1 MKKSNVVKLL
11 SVSLLGTT
19 MLGVSVKADIQTDTI
34 NEMWGKPT
42 LVYGSGL
49 SDSEVVQTN
58 NAFNI
63 KNIDNVNRQVNSGAD
78 FAKYLNIEGVSDSE
92 LFSSVLVQKTNKGVG
107 VKVKIKT
114 PENIT
119 SITQTQY
126 ENAAITAGAS
136 NVEIEVASIK
146 KVTGESALV
155 GVYKALDANGQKV
168 DTKRAEVASQELST
182 VNSIAGESAL
192 NKEQSAQLDNALAQI
207 KSDLTKYKEEN
218 ASKATADVVRDT
230 VKKAVKDNGLSK
242 YISDEQVESLVSLAD
257 AYQNT
262 AAIDDK
268 EVQKQ
273 LSALQ
278 NKMAEAY
285 GSIKDTLNSDE
296 AKGIFNT
303 IGDWLNSLWNS
314 LTSWF

>member
-1 MKKSNVVKLL
+1 MKKSSVVKLL
-11 SVSLLGTT
+11 SVSLLGAT
-19 MLGVSVKADIQTDTI
+19 MVGVSAKADIQTDTI

-78 FAKYLNIEGVSDSE
+78 FAKYLSIEGVSDSE
-92 LFSSVLVQKTNKGVG
+92 LFSSVLVQKANKGIG

-168 DTKRAEVASQELST
+168 DTERAEVASQELST

-230 VKKAVKDNGLSK
+230 VKKAVKDNGLSE

-296 AKGIFNT
+296 AKGIFDT

>member
-1 MKKSNVVKLL
+1 MKKSSVVKLL
-11 SVSLLGTT
+11 SVSLLGAS
-19 MLGVSVKADIQTDTI
+19 MVGVSAKADIQTDTI

-78 FAKYLNIEGVSDSE
+78 FAKYLSIEGVSDSE
-92 LFSSVLVQKTNKGVG
+92 LFSSVLVQKANKGVG

-168 DTKRAEVASQELST
+168 DTERAEVASQELST
-182 VNSIAGESAL
+182 VNSIAGESDL

-230 VKKAVKDNGLSK
+230 VKKAVKDNGLSE
-242 YISDEQVESLVSLAD
+242 YISDEQIESLVSLAD

-296 AKGIFNT
+296 AKGIFDT

>member
-92 LFSSVLVQKTNKGVG
+92 LFSSVLVQKANKGVG

-168 DTKRAEVASQELST
+168 DTERAEVASQELST

-296 AKGIFNT
+296 AKGIFDT

>member
-1 MKKSNVVKLL
+1 MKKSSVVKLL
-11 SVSLLGTT
+11 SVSLLGAS
-19 MLGVSVKADIQTDTI
+19 MVGVSAKADIQTDTI

-78 FAKYLNIEGVSDSE
+78 FAKYLSIEGVSDSE
-92 LFSSVLVQKTNKGVG
+92 LFSSVLVQKANKGVG

-168 DTKRAEVASQELST
+168 DTERAEVASQELST
-182 VNSIAGESAL
+182 VNSIAGESDL

-230 VKKAVKDNGLSK
+230 VKKAVKDNGLSE

-296 AKGIFNT
+296 AKGIFDT

>member
-1 MKKSNVVKLL
+1 MKKSSVVKLL
-11 SVSLLGTT
+11 SVSLLGAS
-19 MLGVSVKADIQTDTI
+19 MVGVSAKADIQTDTI

-78 FAKYLNIEGVSDSE
+78 FAKYLSIEGVSDSE
-92 LFSSVLVQKTNKGVG
+92 LFSSVLVQKANKGVG

-230 VKKAVKDNGLSK
+230 VKKAVKDNGLSE

-296 AKGIFNT
+296 AKGIFDT

-314 LTSWF
+314 LTSLF

>member
-1 MKKSNVVKLL
+1 MKKSSVVKLL
-11 SVSLLGTT
+11 SVSLLGAS
-19 MLGVSVKADIQTDTI
+19 MVGVSARADIQTDTI

-78 FAKYLNIEGVSDSE
+78 FAKYLSIEGVSDSE
-92 LFSSVLVQKTNKGVG
+92 LFSSVLVQKANKGVG

-136 NVEIEVASIK
+136 DVEIEVASIK

-168 DTKRAEVASQELST
+168 DTERAEVASQELST
-182 VNSIAGESAL
+182 VNSIAGESDL
-192 NKEQSAQLDNALAQI
+192 SKEQSAQLDNALAQI

-230 VKKAVKDNGLSK
+230 VKKAVKDNGLSE

-296 AKGIFNT
+296 AKGIFDT

>member
-1 MKKSNVVKLL
+1 MKKSSVVKLL
-11 SVSLLGTT
+11 SVSLLGAS
-19 MLGVSVKADIQTDTI
+19 MVGVSVKADIQTDTI

-92 LFSSVLVQKTNKGVG
+92 LFSSVLVQKANKGVG

-168 DTKRAEVASQELST
+168 DTERAEVASQELST

-218 ASKATADVVRDT
+218 ASKATADIVRET

-285 GSIKDTLNSDE
+285 GSIKYTLNSDE
-296 AKGIFNT
+296 AKGIFDT
-303 IGDWLNSLWNS
+303 IGNWLNSLWTS

>member
-1 MKKSNVVKLL
+1 MKKSSVVKLL
-11 SVSLLGTT
+11 SVSLLGAS
-19 MLGVSVKADIQTDTI
+19 MVGVSARADIQTDTI

-92 LFSSVLVQKTNKGVG
+92 LFSSVLVQKANKGIG

-230 VKKAVKDNGLSK
+230 VKKAVKDNGLNE

-296 AKGIFNT
+296 AKGIFDT
-303 IGDWLNSLWNS
+303 IGDWLNSLWNG
-314 LTSWF
+314 LPSWF

>member
-92 LFSSVLVQKTNKGVG
+92 LFSSVLVQKANKGVG

-296 AKGIFNT
+296 AKGIFDT

>member
-11 SVSLLGTT
+11 SVSLLGAT
-19 MLGVSVKADIQTDTI
+19 MVGVSAKADIQTDTI

-49 SDSEVVQTN
+49 NDSEVVQTN

-92 LFSSVLVQKTNKGVG
+92 LFSSVLVQKANKGVG

-296 AKGIFNT
+296 AKGIFDT

>member
-92 LFSSVLVQKTNKGVG
+92 LFSSVLVQKANKGVG

>member
-92 LFSSVLVQKTNKGVG
+92 LFSSVLVQKANKGVG

-168 DTKRAEVASQELST
+168 DTERAEVASQELST

>member
-11 SVSLLGTT
+11 SVSLLGAS
-19 MLGVSVKADIQTDTI
+19 MVGVSAKADIQTDTI

-92 LFSSVLVQKTNKGVG
+92 LFSSVLVQKANKGVG

-218 ASKATADVVRDT
+218 ASKATGDVVRDT

-278 NKMAEAY
+278 NKMADAY
-285 GSIKDTLNSDE
+285 GSIKDNLNSDE

-314 LTSWF
+314 LTSLF

>member
-1 MKKSNVVKLL
+1 MKKSSVVKLL
-11 SVSLLGTT
+11 SVSLLGAT
-19 MLGVSVKADIQTDTI
+19 MVGVSAKADIQTDTI

-92 LFSSVLVQKTNKGVG
+92 LFSSVLVQKANKGIG

-168 DTKRAEVASQELST
+168 DTERAEVASQELST

-230 VKKAVKDNGLSK
+230 VKKAVKDNGLSE

-296 AKGIFNT
+296 AKGIFDT

>member
-11 SVSLLGTT
+11 SVSLLGAT
-19 MLGVSVKADIQTDTI
+19 MVGVSAKADIQTDTI

-92 LFSSVLVQKTNKGVG
+92 LFSSVLVQKANKGVG

-182 VNSIAGESAL
+182 VNSIAGESDL

-230 VKKAVKDNGLSK
+230 VKKAVKDNGLSE
-242 YISDEQVESLVSLAD
+242 YISDEQIESLVSLAD

-296 AKGIFNT
+296 AKGIFDT

>member
-1 MKKSNVVKLL
+1 MKKSSVVKLL
-11 SVSLLGTT
+11 SVSLLGAS
-19 MLGVSVKADIQTDTI
+19 MVGVSAKADIQTDTI

-92 LFSSVLVQKTNKGVG
+92 LFSSVLVQKANKGVG

-168 DTKRAEVASQELST
+168 DTERAEVASQELST
-182 VNSIAGESAL
+182 VNSIAGESDL

-230 VKKAVKDNGLSK
+230 VKKAVKDNGLSE

-296 AKGIFNT
+296 AKGIFDT

>member
-1 MKKSNVVKLL
+1 MKKSSVVKLL
-11 SVSLLGTT
+11 SVSLLGAS
-19 MLGVSVKADIQTDTI
+19 MVGVSAKADIQTDTI

-58 NAFNI
+58 NAFSI

-78 FAKYLNIEGVSDSE
+78 FAKYLSIEGVSDSE
-92 LFSSVLVQKTNKGVG
+92 LFSSVLVQKANKGIG

-119 SITQTQY
+119 LITQTQY

-146 KVTGESALV
+146 KVTGESAIV

-168 DTKRAEVASQELST
+168 DTERAEVASQELYT
-182 VNSIAGESAL
+182 VNSIAGESDL

-230 VKKAVKDNGLSK
+230 VKKAVKDNGLSE

-296 AKGIFNT
+296 AKGIFDT

>member
-1 MKKSNVVKLL
+1 MKKSSVVKLL
-11 SVSLLGTT
+11 SVSLLGAS
-19 MLGVSVKADIQTDTI
+19 MVGVSAKADIQTDTI

-58 NAFNI
+58 NDFNI
-63 KNIDNVNRQVNSGAD
+63 KKIDNVNRQLNSGAD

-92 LFSSVLVQKTNKGVG
+92 LFSSVLVQKANKGVG

-168 DTKRAEVASQELST
+168 DTERAEVASQELST
-182 VNSIAGESAL
+182 VNSIAGESDL
-192 NKEQSAQLDNALAQI
+192 NKEQSAQLDNTLAQI

-218 ASKATADVVRDT
+218 ASRATADVVRDT
-230 VKKAVKDNGLSK
+230 VKKAVKDNGLSE
-242 YISDEQVESLVSLAD
+242 YISDEQIESLVSLAD

-296 AKGIFNT
+296 AKGIFDT

>member
-11 SVSLLGTT
+11 SVSLLGAT
-19 MLGVSVKADIQTDTI
+19 MVGVSAKADIQTDTI

-49 SDSEVVQTN
+49 NDSEVVQTN

-78 FAKYLNIEGVSDSE
+78 FAKYLNIEGVFDSE
-92 LFSSVLVQKTNKGVG
+92 LFSSVLVQKANKGVG

-296 AKGIFNT
+296 AKGIFDT

>member
-92 LFSSVLVQKTNKGVG
+92 LFSSVLVQKANKGVG

-168 DTKRAEVASQELST
+168 DTERAEVASQELST

-207 KSDLTKYKEEN
+207 KSDLTKYKEE
-218 ASKATADVVRDT
+218 TH
-230 VKKAVKDNGLSK
+230 L
-242 YISDEQVESLVSLAD
+242 
-257 AYQNT
+257 
-262 AAIDDK
+262 
-268 EVQKQ
+268 KQ
-273 LSALQ
+273 LLMLLEILLKKQ
-278 NKMAEAY
+278 
-285 GSIKDTLNSDE
+285 
-296 AKGIFNT
+296 
-303 IGDWLNSLWNS
+303 
-314 LTSWF
+314 

>member
-1 MKKSNVVKLL
+1 MKKSSVVKLL
-11 SVSLLGTT
+11 SVSLLGAS
-19 MLGVSVKADIQTDTI
+19 MVGVSAKADIQTDTI

-92 LFSSVLVQKTNKGVG
+92 LFSSVLVQKADKGIG

-182 VNSIAGESAL
+182 VNSIAGESDL

-230 VKKAVKDNGLSK
+230 VKKAVKDNGLSE

-262 AAIDDK
+262 AAIEDK

-296 AKGIFNT
+296 AKGIFDT

>member
-1 MKKSNVVKLL
+1 MKKSSVVKLL
-11 SVSLLGTT
+11 SVSLLGAS
-19 MLGVSVKADIQTDTI
+19 MVGVSARADIQTDTI

-78 FAKYLNIEGVSDSE
+78 FAKYLSIEGVSDSE
-92 LFSSVLVQKTNKGVG
+92 LFSSVLVQKANKGIG

-168 DTKRAEVASQELST
+168 DTERAEVASQELST

-230 VKKAVKDNGLSK
+230 VKKAVKDNGLSE

-296 AKGIFNT
+296 AKGIFDT

>member
-11 SVSLLGTT
+11 SVSLFGAT
-19 MLGVSVKADIQTDTI
+19 MVGVSVKADIQTDTI

-92 LFSSVLVQKTNKGVG
+92 LFSSVLVQKANKGVG